1 MEMMSMKT
9 LNTSALVT
17 ADSPKGQRATETFRA
32 QYNKAG
38 LNDESAQIL
47 NEHPGFAVYL
57 AEGIRRF
64 SAKAPDYGLAQSIL
78 GADFIT
84 PEEVTKARPSIVY
97 TVEQITALAE
107 SLPSEDVLKW
117 CKDNGYAV
125 MPAPPTAM
133 STLDVR
139 EIQST
144 HFYSKAGGW
153 YADQKFAREDKT
165 SFGWLLIKKTP
176 VSNSTS
182 KNWSEQNKL
191 LSALEK
197 VPNAAEMSWF
207 ITTYFEVRGIRLF
220 EGVYVRTSSLD
231 SGGLRVSVGRFDSD
245 GLVVNDWWGRPP
257 QRQHRVVGCQ
267 EVILDPLRACPS

>member
-1 MEMMSMKT
+1 MKRS

-47 NEHPGFAVYL
+47 NENPGFAVYL
-57 AEGIRRF
+57 AEGFRRF

-84 PEEVTKARPSIVY
+84 PDEVTKARPSVIY
-97 TVEQITALAE
+97 TVEQIMALAE
-107 SLPSEDVLKW
+107 SLPSEETLKW
-117 CKDNGYAV
+117 CKENGYAV

-139 EIQST
+139 EIQSA
-144 HFYSKAGGW
+144 HFYSKTGGW
-153 YADQKFAREDKT
+153 YADQKFACEDKT
-165 SFGWLLIKKTP
+165 SFGWLLIKKAP

-182 KNWSEQNKL
+182 KTWSEQNKL

-197 VPNAAEMSWF
+197 VPNAAEMCWF
-207 ITTYFEVRGIRLF
+207 ITTYFEVRGVRLF
-220 EGVYVRTSSLD
+220 EGVYVRTSSCTSDGVHVDL
-231 SGGLRVSVGRFDSD
+231 GIFDSD
-245 GLVVNDWWGRPP
+245 GLLVNCYWDGSRIDSIGLSAARK
-257 QRQHRVVGCQ
+257 Q
-267 EVILDPLRACPS
+267 

>member
-1 MEMMSMKT
+1 MMSMKT

-47 NEHPGFAVYL
+47 NEHPGFAAHL

-78 GADFIT
+78 GMDFIT
-84 PEEVTKARPSIVY
+84 PEEVSKARPSIVY
-97 TVEQITALAE
+97 TDDQITALAE
-107 SLPSEDVLKW
+107 SLPSEDMLKW

-133 STLDVR
+133 SLLDVR
-139 EIQST
+139 EIQSA
-144 HFYSKAGGW
+144 HFYSKTGGW
-153 YADQKFAREDKT
+153 YSDQKFAREDRT
-165 SFGWLLIKKTP
+165 SFGWLAIKKTP
-176 VSNSTS
+176 ISDSTS
-182 KNWSEQNKL
+182 KNWNEQNKL
-191 LSALEK
+191 LSALET

-220 EGVYVRTSSLD
+220 ESIYVRTSSLD
-231 SGGLRVSVGRFDSD
+231 SDGDGVLVGGFVSE
-245 GLVVNDWWGRPP
+245 GLYVDYWYGDDRGGVLGLSGVRK
-257 QRQHRVVGCQ
+257 Q
-267 EVILDPLRACPS
+267 

>member
-84 PEEVTKARPSIVY
+84 PEEVAKARPSIVY
-97 TVEQITALAE
+97 TNEQITALAE
-107 SLPSEDVLKW
+107 SLPPQDVLKW
-117 CKDNGYAV
+117 CKENGYAV
-125 MPAPPTAM
+125 MPVPSKAM
-133 STLDVR
+133 SLLDVR
-139 EIQST
+139 EIQSA
-144 HFYSKAGGW
+144 HFHSKTGGW

-165 SFGWLLIKKTP
+165 SFGWLAIRKTP
-176 VSNSTS
+176 ISNSTS
-182 KNWSEQNKL
+182 KIWNEQGKL
-191 LSALEK
+191 LSALER
-197 VPNAAEMSWF
+197 VPNATELSWF
-207 ITTYFEVRGIRLF
+207 ITTYFEVRGVRLF
-220 EGVYVRTSSLD
+220 ECIYVRTSSLN
-231 SGGLRVSVGRFDSD
+231 SAGSRVYLGYFDAD
-245 GLVVNDWWGRPP
+245 GLFLNYRWDDYRDGLIGLASARK
-257 QRQHRVVGCQ
+257 Q
-267 EVILDPLRACPS
+267 

>member
-1 MEMMSMKT
+1 MMSMKT

-17 ADSPKGQRATETFRA
+17 ADSPKGERATETFRA

-38 LNDESAQIL
+38 LNDESAKIL
-47 NEHPGFAVYL
+47 NKHPGFAVYL

-78 GADFIT
+78 GADFIM

-107 SLPSEDVLKW
+107 SLSSEDVLTW
-117 CKDNGYAV
+117 CKANGYAV

-139 EIQST
+139 EIQSA
-144 HFYSKAGGW
+144 HFSSKTGGW
-153 YADQKFAREDKT
+153 YADQKFARKDKT

-182 KNWSEQNKL
+182 KNWNEQNKL
-191 LSALEK
+191 LSALEE
-197 VPNAAEMSWF
+197 VPNVAEMSWF
-207 ITTYFEVRGIRLF
+207 ITTYFEVRSVRLF
-220 EGVYVRTSSLD
+220 FDSYEGIYVRTSSLD
-231 SGGLRVSVGRFDSD
+231 SDGRRVVVGGFDSRGLRVNRYWADGRIGNL
-245 GLVVNDWWGRPP
+245 GLSAARK
-257 QRQHRVVGCQ
+257 
-267 EVILDPLRACPS
+267 

>member
-1 MEMMSMKT
+1 MKT
-9 LNTSALVT
+9 SLNTSALVT

-38 LNDESAQIL
+38 LDEDSGQRL

-64 SAKAPDYGLAQSIL
+64 SAKAPDYALAQSIL

-84 PEEVTKARPSIVY
+84 PEEVANARKGISY
-97 TVEQITALAE
+97 TDEQITALAE
-107 SLPSEDVLKW
+107 SLPSEDVLRW
-117 CKDNGYAV
+117 CKANGYAV

-133 STLDVR
+133 SMLDVR
-139 EIQST
+139 ELQSG
-144 HFYSKAGGW
+144 HFYSKTGGW

-165 SFGWLLIKKTP
+165 SFGWLMIKKTP

-182 KNWSEQNKL
+182 KNWNEQRL
-191 LSALEK
+191 LSEFER

-207 ITTYFEVRGIRLF
+207 STTYFEVRGVRLF
-220 EGVYVRTSSLD
+220 EGIYVRTSSLD
-231 SGGLRVSVGRFDSD
+231 SGGNRVNVGSFDAK
-245 GLVVNDWWGRPP
+245 GLDVSNWDDAVRHSYLGVSAARK
-257 QRQHRVVGCQ
+257 
-267 EVILDPLRACPS
+267 

>member
-38 LNDESAQIL
+38 LDDDGAQIL

-57 AEGIRRF
+57 ADGIRRF
-64 SAKAPDYGLAQSIL
+64 GAKAPDYGLAQSIL

-107 SLPSEDVLKW
+107 SLPSEDILKW

-125 MPAPPTAM
+125 MPAPPQAC

-139 EIQST
+139 EIQSA
-144 HFYSKAGGW
+144 HFYTKTGGW

-182 KNWSEQNKL
+182 KTWNEQNKL

-207 ITTYFEVRGIRLF
+207 ITTYFEVRGVRLF

-231 SGGLRVSVGRFDSD
+231 SGGNRVHVGDFDSD
-245 GLVVNDWWGRPP
+245 GLSVSHYWGDR
-257 QRQHRVVGCQ
+257 RDDHIGLSAARK
-267 EVILDPLRACPS
+267 

>member
-84 PEEVTKARPSIVY
+84 PEEVTKARGAIVY
-97 TVEQITALAE
+97 TDEQITALAE

-139 EIQST
+139 EIQSA
-144 HFYSKAGGW
+144 HFYSKTGGW

-182 KNWSEQNKL
+182 KNWNEQNKL

-207 ITTYFEVRGIRLF
+207 ITTYFEVRGVRLF

-231 SGGLRVSVGRFDSD
+231 SGGHHVNVGLFDSG
-245 GLVVNDWWGRPP
+245 GLYVNDYWDD
-257 QRQHRVVGCQ
+257 HRNDYIG
-267 EVILDPLRACPS
+267 LSAARK